1 MKSLPYL
8 SIALATVLLVSC
20 TCVEDPGPLMED
32 TEEYALFD
40 FDQLEI
46 GDGFNIEVQ
55 QGETYE
61 IRVRGDERNLKDL
74 EVYKSGGTLVMKYE
88 EYSGRKHQ
96 SYITITMPN
105 LKSVY
110 FSGGSV
116 SSISGFNSE
125 ETLDFYL
132 SGGSVA
138 QLSVGYRAVNLTL
151 SGGSVLRLNGLGDEL
166 RGNISGAS
174 ELHAV
179 DFPVAEA
186 SINLSGAS
194 NGKVKVADELTV
206 TATGASVLYY
216 SGNPVLHR
224 DISGGS
230 AVMEY

>member
-8 SIALATVLLVSC
+8 SVAFVTALLVSC

-32 TEEYALFD
+32 TQDYALFD

-55 QGETYE
+55 QGENYE
-61 IRVRGDERNLKDL
+61 VSVRGDERNLRDL
-74 EVYKSGGTLVMKYE
+74 DVYKSGSTLVMKYE
-88 EYSGRKHQ
+88 ENSGRKHQ
-96 SYITITMPN
+96 SYITITMPA
-105 LKSVY
+105 LRSVH

-125 ETLDFYL
+125 ETLNFYL

-138 QLSVGYRAVNLTL
+138 QLSVGYRELNLTL
-151 SGGSVLRLNGLGDEL
+151 SGGSVMRLNGLGDKL
-166 RGNISGAS
+166 HGNISGAS
-174 ELHAV
+174 ELHAA

-186 SINLSGAS
+186 LLNLSGAS

-224 DISGGS
+224 DISQGS
-230 AVMEY
+230 AVLEY